1 MKRNIS
7 ILDARIVK
15 SNPVYHHGVGV
26 ERGQYGYYKKIDD
39 SWQFIPCGG
48 AIGVGAYATDIET
61 FEDNLLLQIE
71 KDGQTMVCVM
81 PREELNENALLK
93 MQKYGV
99 QVNKKSAPVL
109 LKVIENLIQDTDRYV
124 THSHLGFGEWAGK
137 PIFKAHKGIGVD
149 SRYFGSYRVTP
160 NGSFEKWKTMVKEEV
175 LGWIPLEFV
184 LCAAISGLLVD
195 LLKEDISC
203 ENILIGMIGNSST
216 GKTTGGLLGV
226 SCGAV
231 PDFKDYTLVFNL
243 MSTANSLMKLIPNSY
258 PCLLDEGSLI
268 PDNKN
273 LTQFLYS
280 LSSGVEKK
288 RLSGATMEVGES
300 SQFRTT
306 IFLTSEKS
314 LLSQCNQ
321 NSGLLVRNFEF
332 QNVMWTKSAE
342 SADKIKEVISHNN
355 AHLIHRVAK
364 WLLLQNKMEIIV
376 KVQEEAKMIIQRAKD
391 TNTYNS
397 LTERSAKQVAL
408 IMESVDILQ
417 EVLKMHFHKEEI
429 LSFIEEHS
437 LVRDMEQV
445 SLGKRA
451 MEWLLQ
457 YLTKNKIYF
466 RSEDVQEVSNGC
478 KGRLQKTNPVLLGTG
493 EESTLRLYIGEF
505 EFAKML
511 QEGGFS
517 EPVTVLKDWKGCGY
531 LKTQKDRYLS
541 RIKIVPDIQI
551 KGYIVCIPTTTVDM
565 QTKDGFQSA
574 EKVIEDEL
582 NSKELEEL
590 FDNWE
595 RKGKNNDK

>member
-1 MKRNIS
+1 MKSKVS
-7 ILDARIVK
+7 ILDARIIK
-15 SNPVYHHGVGV
+15 SNPVYHHGVGI
-26 ERGQYGYYKKIDD
+26 ENGQYGYYKKIDD
-39 SWQFIPCGG
+39 NWQFIPCGG

-61 FEDNLLLQIE
+61 YEDNLLLQME
-71 KDGQTMVCVM
+71 KDGQTLVCTM

-109 LKVIENLIQDTDRYV
+109 LKVIENLIQDADRYV

-137 PIFKAHKGIGVD
+137 TIFKAHHGIGVE
-149 SRYFGSYRVTP
+149 SRYFGEYRVFP
-160 NGSFEKWKTMVKEEV
+160 NGSFGKWKKMIKEEV
-175 LGWIPLEFV
+175 LGWIPLEFI
-184 LCAAISGLLVD
+184 LCASISGLLVD

-203 ENILIGMIGNSST
+203 ENVCIGLVGNSST
-216 GKTTGGLLGV
+216 GKTTAGQLAV

-231 PDFKDYTLVFNL
+231 PDFKDHTLIFNL
-243 MSTANSLMKLIPNSY
+243 MSTCNSLMKLIPNSY
-258 PCLLDEGSLI
+258 PSLLDEGSLI

-288 RLSGATMEVGES
+288 RLSGATMEVSES
-300 SQFRTT
+300 SQFRTV

-332 QNVMWTKSAE
+332 QNVLWTKSAE
-342 SADKIKEVISHNN
+342 SADRIKEVISHNN
-355 AHLIHRVAK
+355 AHLIHRVAQ
-364 WLLLQNKMEIIV
+364 WLLLQNEMELIV

-397 LTERSAKQVAL
+397 LTERSAKQTAL

-417 EVLKMHFHKEEI
+417 EVLKLKFHKEEI

-451 MEWLLQ
+451 MEWILQ
-457 YLTKNKIYF
+457 YLTKNKTYF
-466 RSEDVQEVSNGC
+466 RSDDTQEMFNGC
-478 KGRLQKTNPVLLGTG
+478 KGRLQKTKAVLLETG
-493 EESTLRLYIGEF
+493 EESTIRLYIGEF
-505 EFAKML
+505 EFAKIL
-511 QEGGFS
+511 HEGGFS
-517 EPVTVLKDWKGCGY
+517 ESVTVLKDWKNCGY

-541 RIKIVPDIQI
+541 RIKIVPDIEI
-551 KGYIVCIPTTTVDM
+551 KGYIIRIPTATVDM
-565 QTKDGFQSA
+565 QTIDGFQPIQQILDDS
-574 EKVIEDEL
+574 L
-582 NSKELEEL
+582 NVEELEEMIED
-590 FDNWE
+590 FE
-595 RKGKNNDK
+595 RNGKKDD